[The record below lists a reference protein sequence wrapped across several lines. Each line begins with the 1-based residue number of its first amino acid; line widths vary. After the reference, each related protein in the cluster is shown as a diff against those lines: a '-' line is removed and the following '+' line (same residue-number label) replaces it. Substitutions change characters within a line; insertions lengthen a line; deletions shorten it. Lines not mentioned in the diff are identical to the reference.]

1 LYDRCILTNYLTFDV
16 VDALRL
22 GINGDV
28 VGFVA
33 HSCYYY
39 YYIIVVYRFY
49 PNRGYGIDGLHLFQN
64 LQLQTHNYINML
76 YRLQVI
82 LNFFHI
88 VSPLSIFYSTI

>member
-1 LYDRCILTNYLTFDV
+1 MLLVSL
-16 VDALRL
+16 L
-22 GINGDV
+22 
-28 VGFVA
+28 
-33 HSCYYY
+33 
-39 YYIIVVYRFY
+39 IVVIIILLLSFIVFY